1 MLCALIMAGGKG
13 TRFWPLSTEK
23 KPKQFLNLIGDKTMI
38 QITIDRILPII
49 PIERVFVCT
58 GERYVRLV
66 KEQLPN
72 LPERNIIV
80 EPEGRNTAPCVS
92 LSAMIIERY
101 YNNATM
107 VVLASDHLIGRE
119 KEFRDIIL
127 KSEEF
132 LNDYITSIVTLGMTP
147 DRPETGYGY
156 IEVGEKEHDSD
167 KLVFYR
173 VNRFVEKPNKEKA
186 IKYLENGNF
195 LWNGGIF
202 IWKVEGI
209 LSKIK
214 EYMPSTYEA
223 LENVTKIEEEKLEK
237 YVYEN
242 YKNTE
247 ATSIDYG
254 ILEKCNEIYVIPS
267 DIEWD
272 DVGNW
277 DAMDRYREKDEHG
290 NIVIGD
296 SKRINSKNNI
306 IISNGKK
313 IIVED
318 LEDIYILEGEETII
332 VGKRSN
338 INKIKNIKESV
349 G

>member
-1 MLCALIMAGGKG
+1 M
-13 TRFWPLSTEK
+13 
-23 KPKQFLNLIGDKTMI
+23 
-38 QITIDRILPII
+38 
-49 PIERVFVCT
+49 
-58 GERYVRLV
+58 
-66 KEQLPN
+66 
-72 LPERNIIV
+72 
-80 EPEGRNTAPCVS
+80 
-92 LSAMIIERY
+92 
-101 YNNATM
+101 
-107 VVLASDHLIGRE
+107 
-119 KEFRDIIL
+119 

-349 G
+349 GL